1 MNTNNFSWI
10 NSWKSNWFIK
20 YFLFFCKK
28 VGAPKDLYDKIES
41 LNESNWDY
49 NWPSFFSIFLWILDQ
64 HNQDLN
70 WKNTKLDTTKN
81 YENSLYFLWLNLIKW
96 YLNYLNTSLDFLK
109 NQPMKISTSEII
121 LDLEDEINEVISIL
135 EEENANNDW
144 IWLRNHIDLLQ
155 SRLSKISLEINSYN
169 QRKKDVVSITRQ
181 RAWEAFISS
190 WKVKNQDIYFIQ
202 KKLDLPLSETTKDLV
217 LWVKSNFNNV
227 VWIDSLNLNDKKV
240 LSAIKSVQAREKDK
254 ATDFSIYLRNDLHKK
269 FWAAANDELFYTSFL
284 DIDSSKDESDIIS
297 LDIVWY
303 DTFNI
308 ISHQSINWSNKS
320 KFKIQ
325 YKLLWNDKL
334 IETELY
340 CDPSKL
346 VSWQQSR
353 VWLIQ
358 DNWTIKIELLNIN
371 KIYNSWVLIKR
382 DIKKSEEKQWFFA
395 KTKNFISNKISSFLN
410 KKVA

>member
-28 VGAPKDLYDKIES
+28 VDAPKDLYDKIES
-41 LNESNWDY
+41 LNESNWDD

-81 YENSLYFLWLNLIKW
+81 YENSLFFLWLNLIKW

-109 NQPMKISTSEII
+109 SQPMKISTSEII

-135 EEENANNDW
+135 EEESVNNDW

-190 WKVKNQDIYFIQ
+190 WKVKNQDIYSIQ
-202 KKLDLPLSETTKDLV
+202 RKLDLPLSETTKDLV
-217 LWVKSNFNNV
+217 WWIKLNFNNV

-240 LSAIKSVQAREKDK
+240 LTAIKSVQEREKDK

-269 FWAAANDELFYTSFL
+269 FWAAANEEVFYTSFL

-353 VWLIQ
+353 VWIIQ

>member
-41 LNESNWDY
+41 LNESNWDD

-70 WKNTKLDTTKN
+70 WKNTKLYTTKN

-169 QRKKDVVSITRQ
+169 QRKKRCC
-181 RAWEAFISS
+181 FYYSS
-190 WKVKNQDIYFIQ
+190 
-202 KKLDLPLSETTKDLV
+202 
-217 LWVKSNFNNV
+217 KS
-227 VWIDSLNLNDKKV
+227 LG
-240 LSAIKSVQAREKDK
+240 
-254 ATDFSIYLRNDLHKK
+254 SIYKFLKSKK
-269 FWAAANDELFYTSFL
+269 SRYLFYSKKIRFTFKRNYKRFSFM
-284 DIDSSKDESDIIS
+284 SKI
-297 LDIVWY
+297 
-303 DTFNI
+303 
-308 ISHQSINWSNKS
+308 
-320 KFKIQ
+320 
-325 YKLLWNDKL
+325 KL
-334 IETELY
+334 
-340 CDPSKL
+340 
-346 VSWQQSR
+346 
-353 VWLIQ
+353 
-358 DNWTIKIELLNIN
+358 
-371 KIYNSWVLIKR
+371 
-382 DIKKSEEKQWFFA
+382 
-395 KTKNFISNKISSFLN
+395 
-410 KKVA
+410 

>member
-1 MNTNNFSWI
+1 M
-10 NSWKSNWFIK
+10 
-20 YFLFFCKK
+20 
-28 VGAPKDLYDKIES
+28 
-41 LNESNWDY
+41 
-49 NWPSFFSIFLWILDQ
+49 
-64 HNQDLN
+64 
-70 WKNTKLDTTKN
+70 
-81 YENSLYFLWLNLIKW
+81 
-96 YLNYLNTSLDFLK
+96 
-109 NQPMKISTSEII
+109 
-121 LDLEDEINEVISIL
+121 
-135 EEENANNDW
+135 
-144 IWLRNHIDLLQ
+144 
-155 SRLSKISLEINSYN
+155 
-169 QRKKDVVSITRQ
+169 
-181 RAWEAFISS
+181 
-190 WKVKNQDIYFIQ
+190 
-202 KKLDLPLSETTKDLV
+202 
-217 LWVKSNFNNV
+217 
-227 VWIDSLNLNDKKV
+227 
-240 LSAIKSVQAREKDK
+240 
-254 ATDFSIYLRNDLHKK
+254 
-269 FWAAANDELFYTSFL
+269 